1 MSIKRNNSIASSKR
15 LVYELKKSWYHRI
28 CWQKAANPLYHE
40 ILTTPRMI
48 LHLLLCLICGLL
60 TTSVV
65 ALGPSLIADKFRFH
79 TLGGSEALLLGA
91 LDTVTV
97 RLVGLVAGCVV
108 LLLDH
113 DCLSKQKLGGT
124 ASG

>member
-1 MSIKRNNSIASSKR
+1 
-15 LVYELKKSWYHRI
+15 
-28 CWQKAANPLYHE
+28 
-40 ILTTPRMI
+40 MI

-108 LLLDH
+108 LLLYH
-113 DCLSKQKLGGT
+113 DCLSKQKRQGSVFG
-124 ASG
+124 